1 MAAERIH
8 ASQGRLGF
16 LDWTRGFGALIMLQG
31 HVMHSFLA
39 KDLREGSAF
48 VLSQFIG
55 GMPPAFFL
63 FLTGVTLGFL
73 MDSLS
78 RKEPSVW
85 KRITAA
91 LFRARYL
98 FLIAFLFRL
107 QMWAF
112 AWPFAPIEDVLRVDV
127 LNCMGFTVA
136 ALCWLVIFDTRQR
149 VVYSAVVGLLIA
161 CASPLVSNAD
171 WTGIPILLKQYLSPD
186 ANFFSF
192 FPWGAFL
199 AFGITAGSVIR
210 IVPSEEYGKMMQW
223 SVLLGLALIL
233 VSNYFS
239 SIPYSLYQKSDFW
252 LDGPGLILIKTGI
265 VMVLAGVGFLWMTF
279 QSGRWSWIATLGQHS
294 LPVYW
299 LHIEL
304 VYGRWLGYWK
314 ETLSLGQTMMLSAIV
329 IALMV
334 FLAEMK
340 GRYDRGEWPAL
351 RLAIGKY
358 WPIGA

>member
-16 LDWTRGFGALIMLQG
+16 LDWTRGLGAMIMLQG

-39 KDLREGSAF
+39 KDLRDGSAF

-78 RKEPSVW
+78 KKEPSIW
-85 KRITAA
+85 KRVTAA
-91 LFRARYL
+91 LYRARYL
-98 FLIAFLFRL
+98 FIIAFLFRL

-112 AWPFAPIEDVLRVDV
+112 AWPYAPFSDVIRVDV

-136 ALCWLVIFDTRQR
+136 ALSWLVIFDTRQR
-149 VVYSAVVGLLIA
+149 VLYAAVVGLLIA
-161 CASPLVSNAD
+161 CSSPLVSNAD
-171 WTGIPILLKQYLSPD
+171 WSGIPVLIKQYLAPD

-199 AFGITAGSVIR
+199 AFGISAGSVIR
-210 IVPSEEYGKMMQW
+210 IVPSEDYGKMMQW
-223 SVLLGLALIL
+223 SVLLGLAVIL

-239 SIPYSLYQKSDFW
+239 NIPYSLYQKSDFW
-252 LDGPGLILIKTGI
+252 LDGPGLILIKTG
-265 VMVLAGVGFLWMTF
+265 VVFVLAGFGFLWMSF

-314 ETLSLGQTMMLSAIV
+314 ETLSLGQTMVLSGIV

-334 FLAEMK
+334 ALAEMK
-340 GRYDRGEWPAL
+340 ARYDRGEWPGL

>member
-1 MAAERIH
+1 MASERIH

-16 LDWTRGFGALIMLQG
+16 LDWTRGLGALIMLQG

-78 RKEPSVW
+78 KKEASLW
-85 KRITAA
+85 KRVTAA
-91 LFRARYL
+91 LYRARYL
-98 FLIAFLFRL
+98 FVIAFLFRL

-112 AWPFAPIEDVLRVDV
+112 AWPYAPFSDVIRVDV

-136 ALCWLVIFDTRQR
+136 ALAWLVIFDTRQR
-149 VVYSAVVGLLIA
+149 VLYAAVVGLLIA
-161 CASPLVSNAD
+161 CASPLISNAD
-171 WTGIPILLKQYLSPD
+171 WSGIPLLLKQYLVPD
-186 ANFFSF
+186 AIFFSF

-199 AFGITAGSVIR
+199 AFGIAAGSVIR
-210 IVPSEEYGKMMQW
+210 IVPSEDYGKMMQW
-223 SVLLGLALIL
+223 SVLAGLALIL

-265 VMVLAGVGFLWMTF
+265 VLVLAGFGFLWMTF
-279 QSGRWSWIATLGQHS
+279 QNGRWSWIATLGQHS

-314 ETLSLGQTMMLSAIV
+314 ETLSLGQTMILSIVV
-329 IALMV
+329 IAVMV
-334 FLAEMK
+334 VLAEMK
-340 GRYDRGEWPAL
+340 GRYDRGEWSSL
-351 RLAIGKY
+351 KLAIGKY
-358 WPIGA
+358 WPIRA

>member
-16 LDWTRGFGALIMLQG
+16 LDWTRGLGALIMLQG

-78 RKEPSVW
+78 KKEPSLW
-85 KRITAA
+85 NRITAA
-91 LFRARYL
+91 LYRARYL
-98 FLIAFLFRL
+98 FVIAFLFRL

-112 AWPFAPIEDVLRVDV
+112 AWPYAPFSDVIRVDV

-136 ALCWLVIFDTRQR
+136 ALSWLVIFDTRQR
-149 VVYSAVVGLLIA
+149 VLYAAVVGLLIA
-161 CASPLVSNAD
+161 CCSPLVSNAD
-171 WTGIPILLKQYLSPD
+171 WSGIPLLIKQYLAPD

-199 AFGITAGSVIR
+199 AFGISAGSVIR
-210 IVPSEEYGKMMQW
+210 IVPAEDYGKMMQW
-223 SVLLGLALIL
+223 SVLLGLAVIL

-239 SIPYSLYQKSDFW
+239 NIPYSLYQKSDFW
-252 LDGPGLILIKTGI
+252 LDGPGLILIKTG
-265 VMVLAGVGFLWMTF
+265 VVFVLAGFGFLWMTF

-314 ETLSLGQTMMLSAIV
+314 ETLSLGQTMVLSGIV

-334 FLAEMK
+334 ALAEMK
-340 GRYDRGEWPAL
+340 GRYDRGEWPGL

>member
-1 MAAERIH
+1 MSVERIH

-16 LDWTRGFGALIMLQG
+16 LDWTRGLGALIMLQG

-39 KDLREGSAF
+39 KDLRDGSAF

-78 RKEPSVW
+78 KKEPSLWNRV
-85 KRITAA
+85 TAA
-91 LFRARYL
+91 LYRARYL
-98 FLIAFLFRL
+98 FVIAFLFRL

-112 AWPFAPIEDVLRVDV
+112 AWPYAPFDDIFRVDV
-127 LNCMGFTVA
+127 LNCMGFTVG
-136 ALCWLVIFDTRQR
+136 ALSFLVIFDTRQR
-149 VVYSAVVGLLIA
+149 VLYAAVAGLLIA
-161 CASPLVSNAD
+161 CASPLISNAD
-171 WTGIPILLKQYLSPD
+171 WSGIPALIKQYIAPD

-199 AFGITAGSVIR
+199 AFGISAGSVIR
-210 IVPSEEYGKMMQW
+210 IVPPDEYGKMMQW
-223 SVLLGLALIL
+223 SVLLGLAMIL

-239 SIPYSLYQKSDFW
+239 NIPYSLYQKSDFW
-252 LDGPGLILIKTGI
+252 LDGPGLILIKTG
-265 VMVLAGVGFLWMTF
+265 VVLVLAGFGFLWMTF

-294 LPVYW
+294 LLVYW

-304 VYGRWLGYWK
+304 VYGRWLGFWK
-314 ETLSLGQTMMLSAIV
+314 ETLSLGQTMVLSGIAI
-329 IALMV
+329 AFMV
-334 FLAEMK
+334 ALAEMK

-358 WPIGA
+358 WPIGV